1 MNKIRL
7 VFVAMV
13 FVFLQACNRS
23 ELKAE
28 NPAPASEAEA
38 VKTALPA
45 EPIEIKVGDDLSKTL
60 SKIRVKNSKLQV
72 VDLSSI
78 IDNKSSMII
87 LVKPG
92 CVFCESLLAIMNS
105 QKIKTKPQII
115 IALDGAHANPEE
127 FKAKRNKNK
136 NINATWIYDFGNT
149 FHNELSMSSFPR
161 LLYLDKKQNVV
172 ENQIGLKLPED
183 KASLEGLEFPVILQK
198 LSVGTVK
205 WIQDL

>member
-28 NPAPASEAEA
+28 NPIQEAEA
-38 VKTALPA
+38 VKTELPS
-45 EPIEIKVGDDLSKTL
+45 EPIEIKVGDNLTETL
-60 SKIRVKNSKLQV
+60 AKIKVKNSKLKV
-72 VDLSSI
+72 VNLSSI
-78 IDNKSSMII
+78 INDKSSMII

-105 QKIKTKPQII
+105 QKTKAKPQLI
-115 IALDGAHANPEE
+115 IALDGAHANAEE
-127 FKAKRNKNK
+127 FKAKFKKNN
-136 NINATWIYDFGNT
+136 NIKAEWIYDYTNK
-149 FHNELSMSSFPR
+149 FHDELSMSSFPR
-161 LLYLDKKQNVV
+161 LLYLDKKQNVI

-198 LSVGTVK
+198 LSVGTVD
-205 WIQDL
+205 WIEDL